1 MHPPKFSRWI
11 DKQRTMGNF
20 SSRRSTFNYRS
31 LLENF
36 GTRVGELAK
45 ILLEQLV
52 KVEVTLRG
60 ILREDRRKREV
71 WREGWKAY
79 VVKFL
84 SRSFI
89 ATKRISHEPGF
100 TNRRVSKELSIN
112 VLNNNVRKLRA
123 FRLETDT
130 LVSKPKTKQQRERPL
145 CAIEEIVTAI
155 ISDLDRWSKSGI
167 RLNRESN

>member
-20 SSRRSTFNYRS
+20 PSRRSTFNYRS

-112 VLNNNVRKLRA
+112 VLNNNVRKLRICEPFA
-123 FRLETDT
+123 SKRIHLSQNQGRSNKEKGRFVRLRK
-130 LVSKPKTKQQRERPL
+130 LSRPL
-145 CAIEEIVTAI
+145 SRTSTDDRKAG
-155 ISDLDRWSKSGI
+155 SD
-167 RLNRESN
+167 

>member
-20 SSRRSTFNYRS
+20 PSRRSTFNYRS

-130 LVSKPKTKQQRERPL
+130 LVPKPRTKQQRERPL